1 VVDGIILDEISL
13 KIVRILSKDS
23 SLPFVEIAKQIGI
36 SDATVHMRIK
46 HLLTAGIIDKFTI
59 SINNNRLGYSHDAFI
74 GVNVEPGH
82 VQEVV
87 NYLSGI
93 EEILE
98 MHEMLSR
105 FDLLLK
111 LRARNLKQMRDI
123 VVNNVR
129 KCPRIVEVEFMA
141 MLKTTKEE
149 QTISLN
155 FLEKE

>member
-1 VVDGIILDEISL
+1 
-13 KIVRILSKDS
+13 
-23 SLPFVEIAKQIGI
+23 
-36 SDATVHMRIK
+36 
-46 HLLTAGIIDKFTI
+46 
-59 SINNNRLGYSHDAFI
+59 
-74 GVNVEPGH
+74 
-82 VQEVV
+82 
-87 NYLSGI
+87 
-93 EEILE
+93 

-123 VVNNVR
+123 LVNNVR

-141 MLKTTKEE
+141 KEE

>member
-1 VVDGIILDEISL
+1 
-13 KIVRILSKDS
+13 
-23 SLPFVEIAKQIGI
+23 
-36 SDATVHMRIK
+36 
-46 HLLTAGIIDKFTI
+46 
-59 SINNNRLGYSHDAFI
+59 
-74 GVNVEPGH
+74 
-82 VQEVV
+82 
-87 NYLSGI
+87 
-93 EEILE
+93 

-129 KCPRIVEVEFMA
+129 KCPRIVEVEFMS

-155 FLEKE
+155 LLEKE

>member
-1 VVDGIILDEISL
+1 
-13 KIVRILSKDS
+13 
-23 SLPFVEIAKQIGI
+23 
-36 SDATVHMRIK
+36 MRIE
-46 HLLTAGIIDKFTI
+46 HLLTAGIIDKITT
-59 SINNNRLGYSHDAFI
+59 SIINNRLGYIHVAFI
-74 GVNVEPGH
+74 GVNVEPGR

-93 EEILE
+93 EEILG

-129 KCPRIVEVEFMA
+129 KCPRIVKVEFMA

-155 FLEKE
+155 FLAKE